1 MEKMSTPV
9 VLVGLLS
16 VVAVPTAAFWIGALS
31 GEPTPMLA
39 FAAVGAPLLVVLG
52 CGLILGRRVAASPDD
67 PDIVDDVVADSL
79 GKSKDE
85 LEEFF
90 E

>member
-1 MEKMSTPV
+1 MDEVSTPV
-9 VLVGLLS
+9 VLVALLS
-16 VVAVPTAAFWIGALS
+16 VVAVPTAAFWVGALL

-39 FAAVGAPLLVVLG
+39 FAAVGAPLLLVLG
-52 CGLILGRRVAASPDD
+52 CGLMLGRRVAASADD
-67 PDIVDDVVADSL
+67 PDIVDDVVAESL